1 MQAVIL
7 AAGMGRRLKELTKDQ
22 AKCMVK
28 VNGISMIER
37 MLRQIDTYRLE
48 RIVIVVGHCG
58 SQLRDFI
65 SSLSIRTP
73 IEFVENPI
81 YDTTNNIYS
90 LYLAKDY
97 LMKDDTI
104 LLESDLIFE
113 SELLEQLISD
123 PYPNLALVAPF
134 ESWMDGT
141 VVIIDRENHITDFL
155 TRKDFKFE
163 DIKKYYKTVN
173 LYKFSAEFSSTHY
186 VPFLEAYSKAL
197 GNNEYYEQVL
207 KVISLLDDHGLKAL
221 PLKEGFWYEIDDE
234 QDLDIAESIFTD
246 SQSRFEK
253 LTKRYGGYWRYPGL
267 LDFCYLV
274 NPYFPNERLMGEI
287 KANFEQLITSYP
299 SGLDINNLLAA
310 KSLGLK
316 QESVLVGNG
325 AAEIIRSLMEYVN
338 GKIGILYPSFEE
350 YANCSE
356 LIEPYYIE
364 APDYDY
370 TARDIMGFYED
381 KEIQALVLVNPDNPS
396 GNYIPHA
403 GIREIC
409 EYCRQRNILFII
421 DESFLD
427 FSDEPDA
434 TMLEQELLDQY
445 QNVVVI
451 KSISKSYGVPG
462 LRLGVLAS
470 GNQQLLEQIRRRIP
484 IWNINSFGEYFL
496 QIFEKYQKDYQYA
509 LRLFREERDRMYED
523 LKSIRQLRVIPTQAN
538 YFICEIMDG
547 GSSIQI
553 AELLLNRYNILVK
566 DLSQKKGMAGRNYIR
581 IAVKTR
587 AENMRLAEAF
597 KHILR

>member
-7 AAGMGRRLKELTKDQ
+7 AAGMGRRLKELTKNQ

-37 MLRQIDTYRLE
+37 MLRQIDDYRLE
-48 RIVIVVGHCG
+48 RIIIVAGHCG

-65 SSLSIRTP
+65 SMLSIRTP
-73 IEFVENPI
+73 VEFVDNPI

-113 SELLEQLISD
+113 RELLEQLLND
-123 PYPNLALVAPF
+123 PYPNIALVAPF

-141 VVIIDRENHITDFL
+141 VVIVDQENNITDFL
-155 TRKDFKFE
+155 NRKDFKFE

-221 PLKEGFWYEIDDE
+221 PLKSGFWYEIDDE

-287 KANFEQLITSYP
+287 KANFEELVTSYP
-299 SGLDINNLLAA
+299 SGLEINNLLAA

-316 QESVLVGNG
+316 KESVLTGNG
-325 AAEIIRSLMEYVN
+325 ASELIRSLMECVS
-338 GKIGILYPSFEE
+338 GKTGILHPSFEE
-350 YANCSE
+350 YANRSE
-356 LIEPYYIE
+356 WTEPYYVKS
-364 APDYDY
+364 PDYIY
-370 TARDIMGFYED
+370 TAQDIIRFYED

-396 GNYIPHA
+396 GNYIPHE
-403 GIREIC
+403 RVLEIC
-409 EYCRQRNILFII
+409 EFCRQRDVLFII

-427 FSDEPDA
+427 FSDEPEA
-434 TMLEQELLDQY
+434 TMLKQELLDQY

-462 LRLGVLAS
+462 LRLGILAG
-470 GNQQLLEQIRRRIP
+470 GNQQLLERIRKQLP
-484 IWNINSFGEYFL
+484 IWNINSLGEYFL
-496 QIFEKYQKDYQYA
+496 QIFEKYQKEYQHA
-509 LRLFREERDRMYED
+509 LELFRKERAEMYEE
-523 LKSIRQLRVIPTQAN
+523 LKSIRQLRVIPSQAN

-566 DLSQKKGMAGRNYIR
+566 DLSLKKGMEGRNYIR
-581 IAVKTR
+581 AAVKTK
-587 AENMRLAEAF
+587 AENMRLAEAL